1 MTKAKELPDPALTSE
16 KKLVIP
22 VGPRFQAVIPDWGN
36 FPNKGTP
43 VVAADVALR
52 ASIPSMEEM
61 VCKYKKEESD
71 TSKWLGTLVWPRPTD
86 DNLENKEVN
95 EALVGKGRNKHC
107 SCRSPGSFECV
118 KRHIKEE
125 SMKLK
130 SELETAF
137 NVWKF
142 DEMGGEVSQLWNT
155 KDQKKFRSL
164 VKTCLSKGKSFMKPA
179 LASFPSKNRRS
190 IVNYY
195 FNVHIPQRIR
205 SNSITINTDD
215 EDEEEEEEEEEE
227 VTAPRHSRKRN
238 RAKKAEALAL
248 KIGLRWCLDHGFHR
262 VTVESDSRLIIQM
275 VKETTANL
283 LANMAEHCKTTTFF
297 TEAIHLP
304 SKIASTLKND
314 VVGEP
319 NIRIRVRKG
328 NFIFDPG

>member
-1 MTKAKELPDPALTSE
+1 MMKAKELPDPAPTNE
-16 KKLVIP
+16 KKKEWCEFIYEDHQKLVIP
-22 VGPRFQAVIPDWGN
+22 VGPRFQVDVPDWAN
-36 FPNKGTP
+36 SPNKGTP
-43 VVAADVALR
+43 VVAADNALR
-52 ASIPSMEEM
+52 ASIPSKEEM

-71 TSKWLGTLVWPRPTD
+71 TSKWLGTLVWPTD

-95 EALVGKGRNKHC
+95 EALVGKGRNEHC

-179 LASFPSKNRRS
+179 LASFPSKNWQS

-195 FNVHIPQRIR
+195 FNVHIPRRIR
-205 SNSITINTDD
+205 SNSRTINTDD
-215 EDEEEEEEEEEE
+215 EEEEDEEEEEEE
-227 VTAPRHSRKRN
+227 VTAPKHSRKRN
-238 RAKKAEALAL
+238 RAKKGACSSSKSL
-248 KIGLRWCLDHGFHR
+248 K
-262 VTVESDSRLIIQM
+262 
-275 VKETTANL
+275 
-283 LANMAEHCKTTTFF
+283 
-297 TEAIHLP
+297 
-304 SKIASTLKND
+304 
-314 VVGEP
+314 
-319 NIRIRVRKG
+319 RKYLSG
-328 NFIFDPG
+328 RR

>member
-1 MTKAKELPDPALTSE
+1 MTKAKELQDPALTNE

-22 VGPRFQAVIPDWGN
+22 VGPRFQAVIPDWAN
-36 FPNKGTP
+36 SPNKGTP

-71 TSKWLGTLVWPRPTD
+71 TSKWLGTLVWPTD

-95 EALVGKGRNKHC
+95 EALVGKGRNEHC

-164 VKTCLSKGKSFMKPA
+164 VKTGLSKGKSFMKPA
-179 LASFPSKNRRS
+179 LASFPSKNRQS

-205 SNSITINTDD
+205 SNGITINTDD
-215 EDEEEEEEEEEE
+215 EEEEEEAEEEE
-227 VTAPRHSRKRN
+227 VTVPRHSRKRN
-238 RAKKAEALAL
+238 RAKKGACSSSKSL
-248 KIGLRWCLDHGFHR
+248 KTKYLSGRR
-262 VTVESDSRLIIQM
+262 
-275 VKETTANL
+275 
-283 LANMAEHCKTTTFF
+283 
-297 TEAIHLP
+297 
-304 SKIASTLKND
+304 
-314 VVGEP
+314 
-319 NIRIRVRKG
+319 
-328 NFIFDPG
+328 